1 MVWTPSL
8 RLRLTLPLL
17 ARTNLMQLARTRTY
31 FLSRGSLRF
40 SFRLCNRFFSSY
52 NRAASGWNYI
62 MGNFAQMS
70 LPLKD
75 SVTLF
80 VQRVNS
86 TVPEFVTVCSNV
98 ESTGVEEL
106 TMLL

>member
-1 MVWTPSL
+1 
-8 RLRLTLPLL
+8 
-17 ARTNLMQLARTRTY
+17 
-31 FLSRGSLRF
+31 
-40 SFRLCNRFFSSY
+40 
-52 NRAASGWNYI
+52 

-86 TVPEFVTVCSNV
+86 TVPEFVTVCRNV
-98 ESTGVEEL
+98 ESTGAEEL